1 MSEQLD
7 YDVIVVGAGLV
18 GASFA
23 LAMRDSGLRLALVE
37 SAVALE
43 PSLEWINRVYAVSP
57 GSVEFLHEIGAWPH
71 TIPHGLQPIADRSP
85 LVGKFDAG
93 RIAPVRKMHI
103 HGDDG
108 KAYLEFDAHRS
119 GLAELAVIAE
129 ARWMQFGLW
138 QALQRQDNLALFCP
152 ARCASLTL
160 QDEIAVVRLE
170 DGKALRAPLVVGA
183 DGRDSWVRSQAGMD
197 AEPAPYRQMGVIAN
211 FETELP
217 HHDAAWEWFRGD
229 GVLAFL
235 PLAGNRVSIVWTAFD
250 EVAAELMALPPDE
263 FSQRVQ
269 AAGRDVLGKLRL
281 LNKPAAFPLRLLHLE
296 HLVKSRVALIGD
308 AAHNVHPLAG
318 QGVNLGFQDAREL
331 ARVLKD
337 RGPQPDCG
345 DYFLL
350 RRYERARKADVLAMQ
365 LVTDGLQ
372 KLFNNRSPALK
383 LARNWGL
390 SLTGGMSWLKN
401 SLVRHAVGRHLT

>member
-1 MSEQLD
+1 MNDEFD
-7 YDVIVVGAGLV
+7 IIIVGAGLV

-23 LAMRDSGLRLALVE
+23 LAMKDSGLKLALVE
-37 SAVALE
+37 SVA
-43 PSLEWINRVYAVSP
+43 PTAPAPEWISRVFAISP
-57 GSVEFLHEIGAWPH
+57 GSIEFLGESGVW
-71 TIPHGLQPIADRSP
+71 QQ
-85 LVGKFDAG
+85 FDAA
-93 RIAPVRKMHI
+93 RIAPVRGMHI

-108 KAYLEFDAHRS
+108 KLSLAFDAHQS

-129 ARWMQFGLW
+129 VRQMQHSLW
-138 QALQRQDNLALFCP
+138 QALQRQENLALFCP
-152 ARCASLTL
+152 ARCASLRL
-160 QDEIAVVRLE
+160 QEEIAVLRLE
-170 DGKALRAPLVVGA
+170 DDRELRAPLIVGA

-217 HHDAAWEWFRGD
+217 HGDAAWEWFRVD

-235 PLAGNRVSIVWTAFD
+235 PLPGKRISIVWTAFD
-250 EVAAELMALPPDE
+250 ERAAELMALPPDE
-263 FSQRVQ
+263 FCRQVQ
-269 AAGRDVLGKLRL
+269 EASHSALGELKLLGK
-281 LNKPAAFPLRLLHLE
+281 PTAFPLRLLHLE

-331 ARVLKD
+331 AKVLKD

-345 DYFLL
+345 DFFLL
-350 RRYERARKADVLAMQ
+350 RRYERARKADILAMQ

-372 KLFNNRSPALK
+372 KLFNNRNPALK
-383 LARNWGL
+383 LARNLGL
-390 SLTGGMSWLKN
+390 SLVGSLPWLKN
-401 SLVRHAVGRHLT
+401 GLAQHAVGRHLIQSRTSLFSGS